1 MKIKLST
8 SSRSA
13 RRGSAVIF
21 ILMLIS
27 IIVIFMTASFA
38 SVKILDDELKLID
51 KRQKQRIGQQPAR
64 PTAPTKI
71 NPQGNAA

>member
-1 MKIKLST
+1 
-8 SSRSA
+8 
-13 RRGSAVIF
+13 
-21 ILMLIS
+21 MLIS